1 MNTPTK
7 LTVTRII
14 MTFFMIFMLLFPFYD
29 IGIKLPNFLIG
40 GVYVKIEYLIAGA
53 IFIIDS
59 LTDFLDGYLA
69 RKNNEV
75 TDLGKMLDAIADKVL
90 VNSALII
97 LASKGFILT
106 IIPVI
111 IIFRDTVVDAMKME
125 AARKGKVVAA
135 ISSGKIK
142 TASMMVGVTLTFF
155 YNLPFEMINIR
166 VSDFFLYFA
175 TVMSVI
181 SMCEYFKLNKNLIL
195 PDKEA

>member
-7 LTVTRII
+7 LTVARIL
-14 MTFFMIFMLLFPFYD
+14 MTIVMIFMLLFPFYD
-29 IGIKLPNFLIG
+29 VGINMPSFLVG
-40 GVYVKIEYLIAGA
+40 GVYVKLEYLIAGV
-53 IFIIDS
+53 IFVVAS
-59 LTDFLDGYLA
+59 VTDFL
-69 RKNNEV
+69 E
-75 TDLGKMLDAIADKVL
+75 
-90 VNSALII
+90 NSALII

-106 IIPVI
+106 LIPVV

-175 TVMSVI
+175 TIMSVV
-181 SMCEYFKLNKNLIL
+181 SMCEYYKLNKNLIL
-195 PDKEA
+195 PAKEKA

>member
-7 LTVTRII
+7 LTVARIL
-14 MTFFMIFMLLFPFYD
+14 MTIVMIFMLLFPFYD
-29 IGIKLPNFLIG
+29 VGINMPSFLVG
-40 GVYVKIEYLIAGA
+40 GVYVKLEYLIAGV
-53 IFIIDS
+53 IFIVAS
-59 LTDFLDGYLA
+59 VTDFLDGYLA

-97 LASKGFILT
+97 LASKGFIL
-106 IIPVI
+106 VV

-175 TVMSVI
+175 TIMSVV
-181 SMCEYFKLNKNLIL
+181 SMCEYYKLNKNLIL
-195 PDKEA
+195 PAKEKA